1 MEIDGFRPR
10 RERMDANEEL
20 LLVEDQEILDIQ
32 GMFEILISKPWSTYS
47 LCLIRGC
54 VSLGS
59 GLIGIVIG
67 TIFELS

>member
-32 GMFEILISKPWSTYS
+32 GMLEMGLCSDVKTFALIL
-47 LCLIRGC
+47 CF
-54 VSLGS
+54 
-59 GLIGIVIG
+59 GLRSNM
-67 TIFELS
+67 FD